1 MKIALQ
7 CLAVF
12 AGEFISRLQ
21 L

>member
-1 MKIALQ
+1 MKITLQ